1 MIMKTNNAQ
10 GRTIC
15 IGITAYMV
23 AKAFI
28 NLFIGGFSFSGLV
41 STLFTVAFAVVIGVL
56 MFTGLQYVNFGVAGY
71 LALGFMTHLPNN
83 IMHIGS
89 NWFYLLE
96 GFVDVGCA
104 VILLIL
110 PVVRE
115 HFTNKWSELSDLLK
129 S

>member
-1 MIMKTNNAQ
+1 MKMKTNNAQ
-10 GRTIC
+10 GRTVC
-15 IGITAYMV
+15 IAITAYMI

-28 NLFIGGFSFSGLV
+28 NLFIGGFSFGGLV
-41 STLFTVAFAVVIGVL
+41 GTLFTVAIAVVIGVL
-56 MFTGLQYVNFGVAGY
+56 MFSGLQYVNYGVAVY
-71 LALGFMTHLPNN
+71 LALGFMTHLPGN

-110 PVVRE
+110 PMVKE
-115 HFTNKWSELSDLLK
+115 HFTNKWSEVPDMFK
-129 S
+129 K

>member
-1 MIMKTNNAQ
+1 
-10 GRTIC
+10 
-15 IGITAYMV
+15 
-23 AKAFI
+23 
-28 NLFIGGFSFSGLV
+28 V
-41 STLFTVAFAVVIGVL
+41 S
-56 MFTGLQYVNFGVAGY
+56 FGVAGY

-83 IMHIGS
+83 IMNIDR